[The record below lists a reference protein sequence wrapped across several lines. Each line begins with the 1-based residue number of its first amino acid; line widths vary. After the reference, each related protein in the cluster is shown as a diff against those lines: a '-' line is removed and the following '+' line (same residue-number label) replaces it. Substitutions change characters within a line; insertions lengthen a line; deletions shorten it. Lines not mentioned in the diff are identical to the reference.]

1 MAAATLS
8 SSPSCHLF
16 HRLLRPPPLPAPPS
30 SILSLKPLFSSAA
43 STASTAA
50 TLVALCLQA
59 PLRSAALPRRFST
72 SLCSSHKPLPPRLSA
87 SAIHTHSVPKPEP
100 KILDDDEY
108 DDYDQEEDYGYDDDG
123 GSGAESEIHLGKMEL
138 EGNVNASPRLENVKP
153 PPSLT
158 VKEKKE
164 VASYAH
170 GLGKKLKT
178 QQVGKSGVTASV
190 VSSFIETLEANE
202 LLKAVGSRQHKEE
215 GEEEEEEEEEL
226 KKKKKEKKRS
236 SRQQDAAHR
245 QQKEEEEEEEEEKQ
259 QAVGSRTQHARS
271 RKKNKKKK
279 TYKGSKAQRLKDE
292 LAAGSKCSR

>member
-202 LLKAVGSRQHKEE
+202 LLKLKIHGNCPGELADVVKQLEEATGSVVVGQIGRTAILYRPSLTKLRAD
-215 GEEEEEEEEEL
+215 
-226 KKKKKEKKRS
+226 EK
-236 SRQQDAAHR
+236 
-245 QQKEEEEEEEEEKQ
+245 KQ
-259 QAVGSRTQHARS
+259 QARRVFVRRQ
-271 RKKNKKKK
+271 
-279 TYKGSKAQRLKDE
+279 SKAKPALPKKDQE
-292 LAAGSKCSR
+292 RKPSMRGRRGSSRFSTP